1 MSEDDADAR
10 PELSLETR
18 LAGLSQPPLDRSTI
32 WPYRE
37 GELGDF
43 AYQRYDHPLAAEC
56 ERVLGELEGGRSLLF
71 SCGMAAVA
79 GVLLSVA
86 EPGDLV
92 AVPSGAYVSTSHL
105 VSDVLSRFGL
115 RLEEFDQTGPAPEE
129 AAIVWLEPC
138 SNPML
143 SFPDLDAQV
152 AAAHG
157 RGARVAVDAT
167 TLTPLLLRPLEHGAD
182 FSIHSATKL
191 LGGHH
196 DLVLGVVTC
205 AAGSD
210 DAERLHQ
217 VRRLVGLIGS
227 PDPAWLL
234 LRSLKT
240 LPLRVERSSA
250 TALELARRLSGHEAV
265 ERVNYP
271 GLGDEIAARYLRASG
286 PLLSFVVRGG
296 AAAAQTVERSCELI
310 ANATSF
316 GGARTTI
323 ESRSRWE
330 GERVPA
336 GLLRLSAGLEDAVE
350 LWRDLERALSRL

>member
-1 MSEDDADAR
+1 MSEKRRGADT
-10 PELSLETR
+10 ELSLQTR
-18 LAGLSQPPLDRSTI
+18 LAGLTQPALDRSTV

-37 GELGDF
+37 GEIGEF

-56 ERVLGELEGGRSLLF
+56 ERVLAELEGGRTLLF

-79 GVLLSVA
+79 GILLCFGKPGDVVAVA
-86 EPGDLV
+86 E
-92 AVPSGAYVSTSHL
+92 GAYISTGHL

-115 RLEEFDQTGPAPEE
+115 QLVEFDQTGPPPEK

-152 AAAHG
+152 AAAHEH
-157 RGARVAVDAT
+157 GALVAVDAT
-167 TLTPLLLRPLEHGAD
+167 MLTPVLLRPLEHGAD
-182 FSIHSATKL
+182 FSVHSATKL

-196 DLVLGVVTC
+196 DLVLGAASC
-205 AAGSD
+205 ARHE
-210 DAERLHQ
+210 DAERLYQ

-240 LPLRVERSSA
+240 LPMRVERSSA
-250 TALELARRLSGHEAV
+250 TALELARRLREHPAV
-265 ERVNYP
+265 DEVNYP
-271 GLGDEIAARYLRASG
+271 GLGDEVAARYVSAFG
-286 PLLSFVVRGG
+286 PLLSFTVNGG
-296 AAAAQTVERSCELI
+296 AAAAEKIERSCELI

-323 ESRSRWE
+323 EARSRWE

-336 GLLRLSAGLEDAVE
+336 GLLRLSAGLEDVDD
-350 LWRDLERALSRL
+350 LWRDLERAFACL